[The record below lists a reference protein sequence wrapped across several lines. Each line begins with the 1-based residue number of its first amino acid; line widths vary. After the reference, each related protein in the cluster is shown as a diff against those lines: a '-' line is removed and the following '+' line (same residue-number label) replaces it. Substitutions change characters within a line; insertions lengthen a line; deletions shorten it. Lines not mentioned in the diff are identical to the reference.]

1 MALVNM
7 ELEREKVRAA
17 LDVGAALALRW
28 CEDPNEGV
36 VVPGRGLFT
45 LPERARSNGV
55 RRQQALAGPGPVAG
69 RRRQVHARAGA
80 ARR

>member
-1 MALVNM
+1 MVGEATNVALVNM

-36 VVPGRGLFT
+36 VVPGRLVVEKLWLTGLVT
-45 LPERARSNGV
+45 LESGGRMPEVERTARPW
-55 RRQQALAGPGPVAG
+55 A
-69 RRRQVHARAGA
+69 
-80 ARR
+80 